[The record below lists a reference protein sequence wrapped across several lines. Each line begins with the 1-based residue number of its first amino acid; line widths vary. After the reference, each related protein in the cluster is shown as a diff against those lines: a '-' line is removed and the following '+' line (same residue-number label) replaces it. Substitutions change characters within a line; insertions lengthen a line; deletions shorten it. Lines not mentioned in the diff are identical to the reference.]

1 MSARNGGWEKLDD
14 VEAIKQQFPAAEMER
29 VMKIQEVIL
38 KAMAGKLKW
47 WEAAEI
53 IGVTDRT
60 MRRWRK
66 QYEEHGYSGLWDYRK
81 RSPSPKRVPV
91 ADLEKVLRLF
101 REKYFDLNVQHFHEK
116 LRDQHGLEY
125 SYTWVKT
132 ALQEAGLVERR
143 KKPGSH
149 RKRRPRRPLP
159 GMMLHIDGSEHR
171 WFKDDRYYELL
182 VIMDDATSEI
192 YYAQLVEAECT
203 RSVMAALRE
212 VVETR
217 GVFCSLYSDR
227 AGHFFV
233 TPKRGE
239 RIDPSRPTQV
249 GRALQDVG
257 IRMIPAYSPQARG
270 RSERNFGTWQGRLPQ
285 ELRLR
290 DITDIDKANEFLRQE
305 YIGEFNARFSVPASQ
320 KGTAFVRLR
329 RKDLDWIFSAQHERT
344 VNNDNTIEYERR
356 VVQLNKTRWRNTL
369 AGQTVIV
376 HEHLDGRLS
385 VRYGPH
391 LIAQYGPEELP
402 PQGAKRRGSPRL
414 PVAKAAHV
422 EPLGRNHF

>member
-1 MSARNGGWEKLDD
+1 M
-14 VEAIKQQFPAAEMER
+14 EALEQQFSPAEMER

-60 MRRWRK
+60 MRRWRE
-66 QYEEHGYSGLWDYRK
+66 QYQEHGYSGLWDYRK
-81 RSPSPKRVPV
+81 QRPSPKRVPV
-91 ADLEKVLRLF
+91 ADLEQVLQLY

-116 LRDQHGLEY
+116 LREMHGIPY

-132 ALQEAGLVERR
+132 ALQEAGLVAKR

-149 RKRRPRRPLP
+149 RKRRPRRALP

-171 WFKDDRYYELL
+171 WFRDDRYYELI
-182 VIMDDATSEI
+182 VILDDATSEI
-192 YYAQLVEAECT
+192 YYAQLAEAECT
-203 RSVMAALRE
+203 HSVMAALRE
-212 VVETR
+212 VIETK
-217 GVFCSLYSDR
+217 GLFCSLYSDR

-239 RIDPSRPTQV
+239 RVDPSRPTQV
-249 GRALQDVG
+249 GRALQELGVK
-257 IRMIPAYSPQARG
+257 MIAAYSPQARG

-290 DITDIDKANEFLRQE
+290 SITEIAKANEFLRTE
-305 YIGEFNARFSVPASQ
+305 YIAEFNNKFAVPAAQ

-329 RKDLDWIFSAQHERT
+329 RKDLDWVFSAQHERT
-344 VNNDNTIEYERR
+344 VNNDNTVAFENR
-356 VVQLNKTRWRNTL
+356 VFQLDKTRWRNTL
-369 AGQTVIV
+369 AGQTVVV
-376 HEHLDGRLS
+376 HEHLDGRIS
-385 VRYGPH
+385 FRYGPH
-391 LIAQYGPEELP
+391 VIAQYAADELP
-402 PQGAKRRGSPRL
+402 PQAPKRRGSPRL
-414 PVAKAAHV
+414 PIANAVA
-422 EPLGRNHF
+422 